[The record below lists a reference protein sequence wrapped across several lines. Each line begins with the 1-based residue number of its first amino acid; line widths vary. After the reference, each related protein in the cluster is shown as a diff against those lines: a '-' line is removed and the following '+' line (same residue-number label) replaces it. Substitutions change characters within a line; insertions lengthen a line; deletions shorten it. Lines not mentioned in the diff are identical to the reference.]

1 MIRKLNVLDEEDIIK
16 LNNCFKDVLNDVKKD
31 LDNNPFSHY
40 IIYLDNDKLLGYINY
55 YLIYNRIEIANF
67 NVLDDYQNK
76 GIGTKLLIY
85 LISNNRNIDN
95 ITLEVKKDNEKAIY
109 LYHKYG
115 FIDKAIR
122 KGYYDG
128 VDGILMEL
136 EMKK

>member
-1 MIRKLNVLDEEDIIK
+1 MIRKLNVLDEEEIIK
-16 LNNCFKDVLNDVKKD
+16 LNNCFKDVLNDIKKD

-76 GIGTKLLIY
+76 GIGTKLLKY

-122 KGYYDG
+122 KGYYDD